1 MRSAGLGRPVEVP
14 VRGLHQSRV
23 RVRAV
28 FNVKAV
34 QRSQRSLRS
43 HFEDGAFIVC
53 ASCFGCPV
61 KVPVITQHKPG
72 ERGRAIGAALTAKA
86 MKGGER
92 SGWSN
97 LEHRALLMG
106 SSGLG
111 GSVQISVCPLGKGRE
126 ERVGSVRSD
135 EIGQS
140 RKSLRAP
147 HLQRRQA
154 EESEEQARKREKI
167 HEFMLRPNQICRKR
181 FLVTTLLP
189 GDPEIAITS
198 GFSI

>member
-1 MRSAGLGRPVEVP
+1 M
-14 VRGLHQSRV
+14 
-23 RVRAV
+23 
-28 FNVKAV
+28 

-147 HLQRRQA
+147 HLQRRHA
-154 EESEEQARKREKI
+154 EESEEQARKRQNF
-167 HEFMLRPNQICRKR
+167 HESMLRPTR
-181 FLVTTLLP
+181 FAAK
-189 GDPEIAITS
+189 GS
-198 GFSI
+198 W